1 MHHITAAKEGYETV
15 QHKIKRYLQIQ
26 LGPKYHY
33 EDETDI
39 AVTFIYLSDGMSLKV
54 DLLLSPYWESQE
66 KFFQAMAD
74 LDHRKRLMLVNEKT
88 KTTTTKKQPYFSF
101 SSHLTKYDYK
111 TLEL

>member
-39 AVTFIYLSDGMSLKV
+39 AVTFIYQSNGMSLKV

-88 KTTTTKKQPYFSF
+88 KQNNNKNNNPISVSLHILLNMTIR
-101 SSHLTKYDYK
+101 L
-111 TLEL
+111 